1 MSPALALLTLP
12 LVEAFWKRRPPQP
25 LPATDEPVGQ
35 SAMLLV
41 VLSIVACCCV
51 PALLARLR
59 GAGGA
64 ARLIDGKAIAAA
76 IRREVKQHS
85 EALIA
90 SHKVTPG
97 LAVVLVGART
107 DSATYVKMKKK
118 AAAEVGFHSIDK
130 TFEESV
136 TEEALLQ
143 CVQELNS
150 DPSVHGILV
159 QLPLPKHIDEAKV
172 LESIRVEKDADGFS
186 SENVGNMCLRGGKVT
201 LAHRVASRLPES
213 CYPPPGRSLVAGSV
227 RPPPSDLL
235 ARLARLTAAPAS
247 RLQPPLAVPCTP
259 AGCIVLLQRSGVAVR
274 GKECVVVGRS
284 NIVGMP
290 VAHMLQS
297 MDGTV
302 TARSPEINRGHPRS
316 PEVTRGHARSPQV
329 TRDHSRSPLSP
340 DVTLDHPR
348 ST

>member
-1 MSPALALLTLP
+1 MSPPLALLTLP

-35 SAMLLV
+35 SAMLLI

-213 CYPPPGRSLVAGSV
+213 CYPPPGRSLIAGSASTAV
-227 RPPPSDLL
+227 LGPPRASRPPHCRPRLPPSAA
-235 ARLARLTAAPAS
+235 ARRAVHARRLHRAAAALG
-247 RLQPPLAVPCTP
+247 RGRARQ
-259 AGCIVLLQRSGVAVR
+259 GVR
-274 GKECVVVGRS
+274 GGRPLQHRRHA
-284 NIVGMP
+284 GGAHAP
-290 VAHMLQS
+290 V
-297 MDGTV
+297 DGRDRDGAITRDQP
-302 TARSPEINRGHPRS
+302 RSPEI
-316 PEVTRGHARSPQV
+316 T
-329 TRDHSRSPLSP
+329 
-340 DVTLDHPR
+340 
-348 ST
+348 